1 MPSQTPVTLYG
12 ADYSVYTRIARLALE
27 EKNAAY
33 IFEPVDIFSALGPGD
48 AYLERHPFARIPA
61 FAHGDFELYE
71 AGPIARYVDESFEG
85 PDLQPADAKA
95 RARMNQMVSILDSYG
110 FGALVWDVFFERVR
124 APQHGRAPDEARI
137 RAGLEVSDKCL
148 AALDALQ
155 GRNIFLASHD
165 FTLADLHAYPMI
177 TLFRMA
183 PEGASLLDYYPD
195 LAAWYRRV
203 HDRDSA
209 IATRHPLETANSI

>member
-1 MPSQTPVTLYG
+1 MHAQSSVTLYG

-27 EKNAAY
+27 EKGIVYAL
-33 IFEPVDIFSALGPGD
+33 EPVDIFSAAGPGD
-48 AYLERHPFARIPA
+48 AYLERHPFARIPSL
-61 FAHGDFELYE
+61 AHGDFALYE
-71 AGPIARYVDESFEG
+71 AGAIARYVDEAFEG
-85 PDLQPADAKA
+85 PRLQPDDARS
-95 RARMNQMVSILDSYG
+95 RARMNQIVSIMDSYG

-137 RAGLEVSDKCL
+137 RAGLEISDKCL
-148 AALDALQ
+148 AALDRLQ

-165 FTLADLHAYPMI
+165 FSLADLHAYPMI

-195 LAAWYRRV
+195 LAAWYRRI
-203 HDRDSA
+203 HERDSVMS
-209 IATRHPLETANSI
+209 TRHPLETTNSI